1 MSEEKLTMDD
11 FSAELEASFKKIEEG
26 DMLTGTVISVDEKEV
41 ILDLKYYAEGVIRAE
56 DFSNEPGFSLKDAVQ
71 VGDEITATTATA
83 TFFSPAQRQT
93 ISSHGKNSHS
103 TKKRKPY
110 WM

>member
-71 VGDEITATTATA
+71 VGDEITATV
-83 TFFSPAQRQT
+83 
-93 ISSHGKNSHS
+93 I
-103 TKKRKPY
+103 RKDDGRLLQ
-110 WM
+110 